1 MSYRFSQLSP
11 QGTNGSNVRISVQG
25 PRSTR
30 PERFRDMQ
38 FWRSWLEL
46 DSEIEQT
53 AKPSRVNWNAVLG
66 VAVTLGISAAFWTG
80 VGVAVAQIWK

>member
-1 MSYRFSQLSP
+1 
-11 QGTNGSNVRISVQG
+11 
-25 PRSTR
+25 
-30 PERFRDMQ
+30 MQ